1 MEDILNMYCND
12 CVNSPEITNEAK
24 KFLED
29 LMKDYSPIKEDLGLV
44 KPETKTKEEH
54 IEELQ
59 KILVQTCID
68 YINKHGLTD
77 IWGVYFQADNLN
89 TSAKF
94 GEWTPAT
101 DSSISVEGMGT
112 HKFIRENGEEWNT
125 GERYEIGQYM

>member
-1 MEDILNMYCND
+1 MEDDKRLYYDD
-12 CVNSPEITNEAK
+12 CENPPEITNEEK

-77 IWGVYFQADNLN
+77 IWGVYFQADNLS

-101 DSSISVEGMGT
+101 DSSISVEGIGT

-125 GERYEIGQYM
+125 GERYEIGRYM